1 MDRLSALM
9 EHFSLHASAFHLGG
23 FCGISGFTGQE
34 QRGYVHLLRSGRIS
48 FREGNGPPTVIDRP
62 SLVLLARPQ
71 AHQLVA
77 GEADHAELVCA
88 TLNFDGGVDNPLSQA
103 LPSHIVLP
111 LDELPTLSG
120 SLEWLFREA
129 FGEDCGR
136 DAILNRLI
144 ELMLIQLFRQL
155 MNEGT
160 ISTGMMAG
168 LADLRLARAMTL
180 MHDQPARPWSVAEL
194 ASAASMSRA
203 SFAARFHKVVGST
216 PANYL
221 AGWRVSLAQKR
232 LREGRPIALIADEV
246 GYESPSA
253 LARAF
258 RRKVGASP
266 SEWAQR
272 IAAAG

>member
-34 QRGYVHLLRSGRIS
+34 QRGYVHLLRSGRIN

-120 SLEWLFREA
+120 SL
-129 FGEDCGR
+129 
-136 DAILNRLI
+136 
-144 ELMLIQLFRQL
+144 
-155 MNEGT
+155 
-160 ISTGMMAG
+160 
-168 LADLRLARAMTL
+168 
-180 MHDQPARPWSVAEL
+180 
-194 ASAASMSRA
+194 
-203 SFAARFHKVVGST
+203 
-216 PANYL
+216 
-221 AGWRVSLAQKR
+221 
-232 LREGRPIALIADEV
+232 
-246 GYESPSA
+246 
-253 LARAF
+253 
-258 RRKVGASP
+258 
-266 SEWAQR
+266 
-272 IAAAG
+272 

>member
-1 MDRLSALM
+1 
-9 EHFSLHASAFHLGG
+9 
-23 FCGISGFTGQE
+23 
-34 QRGYVHLLRSGRIS
+34 
-48 FREGNGPPTVIDRP
+48 
-62 SLVLLARPQ
+62 
-71 AHQLVA
+71 
-77 GEADHAELVCA
+77 
-88 TLNFDGGVDNPLSQA
+88 
-103 LPSHIVLP
+103 
-111 LDELPTLSG
+111 
-120 SLEWLFREA
+120 
-129 FGEDCGR
+129 
-136 DAILNRLI
+136 
-144 ELMLIQLFRQL
+144 MLIQLFRQL

>member
-9 EHFSLHASAFHLGG
+9 EHFSLHASAFHLGD
-23 FCGISGFTGQE
+23 FCGTSEFSGKE
-34 QRGYVHLLRSGRIS
+34 QRGYVHLLRSGRIT
-48 FREGNGPPTVIDRP
+48 FGEGNGRPIVVDEP
-62 SLVLLARPQ
+62 SLILLARPQ
-71 AHQLVA
+71 THRLAA
-77 GEADHAELVCA
+77 SEADEAELVCA

-103 LPSHIVLP
+103 LPSHVVLP
-111 LDELPTLSG
+111 LRALPSLSDN
-120 SLEWLFREA
+120 LDWLFREA
-129 FGEDCGR
+129 FGHECGR

-155 MNEGT
+155 MNDGA

-203 SFAARFHKVVGST
+203 SFSARFHKVVGST

-266 SEWAQR
+266 REWAQHMG
-272 IAAAG
+272 ATL